1 MIHRLI
7 YTSIG
12 PVVGRALVIVDLR
25 VAAYICGGVFS
36 VSLLQKVFLGVA
48 GKLL

>member
-1 MIHRLI
+1 MIHRLV

-25 VAAYICGGVFS
+25 VAAYTYVVVCLVC
-36 VSLLQKVFLGVA
+36 VHT
-48 GKLL
+48 

>member
-36 VSLLQKVFLGVA
+36 VCAHVVSHLCNNRK
-48 GKLL
+48 